1 MKKIFLTLA
10 IICFTGIAFA
20 DYDFSKAVQNSS
32 MPTDAEIRAIISKF
46 NFDED
51 QKEVIFKET
60 KMRLQEIYSGK
71 MPEQYNEELNQ
82 NMKYMDSID
91 DSIMSKSLKEQA
103 RRDVSKFPSTQP
115 SSR

>member
-1 MKKIFLTLA
+1 MKKIFLILA
-10 IICFTGIAFA
+10 VICFTGIAFA

-60 KMRLQEIYSGK
+60 KLRLQEMYSGK

-82 NMKYMDSID
+82 NMKYMD
-91 DSIMSKSLKEQA
+91 KSMKEQA
-103 RRDVSKFPSTQP
+103 RRDVSKLPLIP
-115 SSR
+115 SSSR